1 MRQNPHATYQEV
13 VDKLR
18 SRYGYQQQQEKFR
31 VELRHRRR
39 KQGESLQELAE
50 EVEKLVSLAYPQAGT
65 PTRDI
70 LGRDAFIDSL
80 DFQQLQMNI
89 REREPASLKETL
101 ILAMKLEVL
110 YQSSRMEKES
120 QKVHVR
126 AAQQDK
132 KVKDRDK
139 SPARGRRTV
148 ESSVASKDGS
158 LRDDVSTYLRL
169 ERQDR

>member
-1 MRQNPHATYQEV
+1 MKV
-13 VDKLR
+13 
-18 SRYGYQQQQEKFR
+18 
-31 VELRHRRR
+31 
-39 KQGESLQELAE
+39 
-50 EVEKLVSLAYPQAGT
+50 
-65 PTRDI
+65 
-70 LGRDAFIDSL
+70 
-80 DFQQLQMNI
+80 

-148 ESSVASKDGS
+148 ESSVASKDDS

-169 ERQDR
+169 ERQDREIQELRDQVRRLLQITTARPDRHMETRRQRRYDQGLGQSHRPDSTKDSTISQHRVLTEPPG